1 MSKEYVMAIESS
13 DSQAL
18 DDFVRDYKVF
28 IGSPTWCYEEYKFLI
43 SPTERWGGGKYYHH
57 QKKKKKHRELYFPK
71 SKHLSDNLDCCFSF
85 QEIILFVSAF
95 LAGIKESREP

>member
-28 IGSPTWCYEEYKFLI
+28 IGSPTWCYEEYKFLL
-43 SPTERWGGGKYYHH
+43 SPTER
-57 QKKKKKHRELYFPK
+57 
-71 SKHLSDNLDCCFSF
+71 
-85 QEIILFVSAF
+85 
-95 LAGIKESREP
+95 